1 MEKYPCSQC
10 GEKVEVSKLPQRPV
24 KDTNI
29 RICEDCKKK
38 NLSGVLSLNLVIVEF
53 SFRTQVDYNTP
64 SFERA
69 LDILLQKY
77 RKELPELN
85 FEEPIEDAG
94 HDFIKAF
101 RQIDCI
107 REPKMDSVVWH
118 LLNNSQA
125 FFKAYKKVR
134 EGKSYFQDEDFYV
147 WGS

>member
-1 MEKYPCSQC
+1 MDKHPCSQC
-10 GEKVEVSKLPQRPV
+10 GEKVAIDKLPRRPV

-38 NLSGVLSLNLVIVEF
+38 NLAGILSLNLVIVEF
-53 SFRTQVDYNTP
+53 SFRTQVDYTTP

-77 RKELPELN
+77 RKELPELS
-85 FEEPIEDAG
+85 FEEPLEDAG
-94 HDFIKAF
+94 IDFIKAF
-101 RQIDCI
+101 RQTDCI
-107 REPKMDSVVWH
+107 KEPHMDSVLWH

-134 EGKSYFQDEDFYV
+134 EGKSYFQDEDFYT
-147 WGS
+147 WGC